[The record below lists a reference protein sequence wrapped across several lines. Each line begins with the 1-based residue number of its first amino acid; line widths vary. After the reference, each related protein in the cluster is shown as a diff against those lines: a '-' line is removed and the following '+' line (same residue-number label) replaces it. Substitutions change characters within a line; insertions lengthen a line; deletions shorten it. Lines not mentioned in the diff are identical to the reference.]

1 MRDVHDIYTTF
12 KAEYPDLSSRISDTS
27 HALHVG
33 GGPLDERTRAL
44 IKVAVSGAAGH
55 LRALETHCAMARELG
70 VSDEE
75 VVHALLMLVSTCGF
89 PTFMEA
95 YATFKRVES

>member
-1 MRDVHDIYTTF
+1 
-12 KAEYPDLSSRISDTS
+12 
-27 HALHVG
+27 
-33 GGPLDERTRAL
+33 
-44 IKVAVSGAAGH
+44 VSGAAGH
-55 LRALETHCAMARELG
+55 LKALETHCAMARELG

-95 YATFKRVES
+95 YSTFKRIEC

>member
-1 MRDVHDIYTTF
+1 MRDVHDIYTKF
-12 KAEYPDLSSRISDTS
+12 KAEFPDLSARINETS
-27 HALHVG
+27 HAIHVG

-55 LRALETHCAMARELG
+55 LTALETHVVAAREIG
-70 VSDEE
+70 VTDEE
-75 VVHALLMLVSTCGF
+75 ILHSLLMLVSTCGF

-95 YATFKRVES
+95 YSTFKRTNL